1 MGIEDQICPLLLT
14 RMIELGR
21 KLEFHDKCNVVANEI
36 SSFETVQ
43 RHIEALH
50 KRILITDKV
59 IIV

>member
-1 MGIEDQICPLLLT
+1 
-14 RMIELGR
+14 MIELGR

>member
-1 MGIEDQICPLLLT
+1 
-14 RMIELGR
+14 MIELGR
-21 KLEFHDKCNVVANEI
+21 KLESAKFHDKCNVVTNEI
-36 SSFETVQ
+36 SSLETVQ